1 MTLKDKVIQL
11 CEERGMTVRQ
21 LEREA
26 GLKERTIQH
35 WDKSDPSGEKLYKVA
50 KALNVP
56 IEAIYAAY
64 DPTWQRIADAIMAR
78 NSVNEIASKLSDREY
93 RLLRIFR
100 ILNDDGQD
108 KVVEYANVL
117 ADVYRFKRF
126 TDEMYLDDNEDE
138 DEDE

>member
-11 CEERGMTVRQ
+11 CEERGMTIRQ

-50 KALNVP
+50 NALNVP
-56 IEAIYAAY
+56 IEALFAAY
-64 DPTWQRIADAIMAR
+64 DPTWQRIADRIMTM

-93 RLLRIFR
+93 RLLQLFR

-108 KVVEYANVL
+108 KIIEYANVL
-117 ADVYRFKRF
+117 VDVYRFKRF
-126 TDEMYLDDNEDE
+126 TDEMYLDKDKE
-138 DEDE
+138 